1 MLLGLERDVTEG
13 IYWLNMKDPAPY
25 GAVIAHTN
33 FVPRERYPDHL
44 VYLASYFHEK
54 PPANHEERMLLDF
67 CERFGVARDEVHW
80 HEMAIEPCAGPLYTT
95 GFERVIVPYK
105 AGGLY
110 FAGMFSRP
118 NYPERSMDGAV
129 AAGIEV
135 ADLVAKDS
143 GA

>member
-1 MLLGLERDVTEG
+1 
-13 IYWLNMKDPAPY
+13 
-25 GAVIAHTN
+25 
-33 FVPRERYPDHL
+33 
-44 VYLASYFHEK
+44 
-54 PPANHEERMLLDF
+54 MLLDF